1 MDFFAFFIALMARII
16 AVIGNFWF
24 INSTYS
30 KFIVLE
36 MHYLGQFWIEA
47 NFKSFQG
54 SKSFKYVLEIAEKDI
69 SIKIDHVV
77 LNFRSKYIFAAQVKN
92 IRCRPYDG
100 VPLRFPCY
108 VYLVFELW
116 IYIWISLFA
125 ILESRNLLS
134 VNHFNPQIIEILLT
148 TIRFL
153 TAVNGLQTTSIGEK
167 GLNTTVIA
175 VLLGELNWKIS

>member
-1 MDFFAFFIALMARII
+1 MDKLFCLFMALIARII
-16 AVIGNFWF
+16 TVIGKFWF

-36 MHYLGQFWIEA
+36 MHYLGRFWIEA
-47 NFKSFQG
+47 NFKYFQG
-54 SKSFKYVLEIAEKDI
+54 SKSFKYVLKIAEKDI

-77 LNFRSKYIFAAQVKN
+77 LNFRSKYIFAVQVKN
-92 IRCRPYDG
+92 IRCRPYDD

-125 ILESRNLLS
+125 ILEPRNLWS
-134 VNHFNPQIIEILLT
+134 WQIISILKLLRYYWP
-148 TIRFL
+148 RFD
-153 TAVNGLQTTSIGEK
+153 S
-167 GLNTTVIA
+167 
-175 VLLGELNWKIS
+175 